1 MCLRDANKNMAA
13 CLREQMDGA
22 GEDLR
27 TPELPSLHPGEAW
40 AWYCARTHPKH
51 EHLAAGGLRKNLG
64 LEVFHPRLRMERATR
79 RGAVHVI
86 EPLFPCYIFVRC
98 VLAQYLD
105 RIRYTYGIS
114 GIVHFGQRVPSV
126 ADAVI
131 DELKQC
137 FESEEPMRVEEPMY
151 AGAEVTVAEGAFLGS
166 HGIVVRVLPARQRVQ
181 ILLEFLGQATLAEV
195 DRKSLVVENR
205 CLADVMPLLATR
217 PHAGLAVAA

>member
-1 MCLRDANKNMAA
+1 MSPGVNMSMAA
-13 CLREQMDGA
+13 YWAESESGA
-22 GEDLR
+22 GDELR
-27 TPELPSLHPGEAW
+27 APELPRLRPGESL

-98 VLAQYLD
+98 VLAQSLD

-114 GIVHFGQRVPSV
+114 GVVHFGQRIPSV
-126 ADAVI
+126 ADSVI

-137 FESEEPMRVEEPMY
+137 FESEEPMRVEEPLY
-151 AGAEVTVAEGAFLGS
+151 AGAEVTVAEGAFLGAR
-166 HGIVVRVLPARQRVQ
+166 GIVVRVLPARQRVQ
-181 ILLEFLGQATLAEV
+181 ILLEFLGQPTLAEM
-195 DRKSLVVENR
+195 DRKSVAVENR
-205 CLADVMPLLATR
+205 CLADVMPLLATQPR
-217 PHAGLAVAA
+217 AGVAVAA